1 MTADDQ
7 SEPTAFLD
15 ANVLAK
21 PFSRTLVW
29 ASAALSGYRVAWSQY
44 VEAEA
49 QKHLG
54 AKAAPLAALRKRHD
68 VDLSPTGSD
77 AGSYASADTKDRQV
91 LADAVA
97 AGATFLVTENVSDS
111 GLADLTRAGIVAA
124 HPDLFMAH
132 RTSRDGYAEAL
143 EGLSRAMTT
152 PSRTPAVVHAAV
164 NRRHPQTFAAFHDL
178 HDVAPSAV
186 AADYPDLL
194 YRGDRCVRCLRAL
207 EDATGLRLG
216 LDPACRAIT
225 KRCGA

>member
-21 PFSRTLVW
+21 PFTRTLVW

-54 AKAAPLAALRKRHD
+54 ARAAPLATLRERHD

-77 AGSYASADTKDRQV
+77 AASYTSTDVKDRQV

-97 AGATFLVTENVSDS
+97 VEATFLVTENVTDF

-143 EGLSRAMTT
+143 DGLSRSMTN

-164 NRRHPQTFAAFHDL
+164 NRRHPLTFAAFHDL
-178 HDVAPSAV
+178 HDVAPDPV
-186 AADYPDLL
+186 AADYPELL
-194 YRGDRCVRCLRAL
+194 YRGDRCVRCLRPL
-207 EDATGLRLG
+207 DDATGLRLG
-216 LDPACRAIT
+216 LDPTCRAIT
-225 KRCGA
+225 QRGGA